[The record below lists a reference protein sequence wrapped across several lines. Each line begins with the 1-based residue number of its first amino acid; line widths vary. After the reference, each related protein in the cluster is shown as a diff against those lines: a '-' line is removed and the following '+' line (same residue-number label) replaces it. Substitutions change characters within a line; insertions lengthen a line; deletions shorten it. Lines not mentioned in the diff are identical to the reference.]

1 MAVKEKTETR
11 TVTLVLDTEAR
22 GEGGELKVSGH
33 AAVFDSLS
41 HDLGGFREQIRP
53 GAFAKAIKRGDAFL
67 LWGHERNTP
76 LARVSAGN
84 LELSEDA
91 RGLRFKATMAPTQAA
106 RDAMA
111 LVRSGVVRSMSFA
124 FSMAGGRDDWEQ
136 RGGETIRTIH
146 EVGELFEVSFVPE
159 PAYEA
164 TGVDELRQK
173 ARRALAELEAT
184 SQTRGRLKARP
195 SSPYTVD
202 GDYSW
207 IRDRLVVE
215 EAARQAQAMR
225 YAHYDMRGVEAAAFE
240 ILTPNLTHGT
250 YRDAEERLR
259 RFHDSPEFRA
269 ANTTTSTAGGGFAL
283 ANAPVHV
290 SEAFAT
296 AARAAATLTSALDA
310 QPLPEK
316 GMSVKTPRI
325 TTGLEAKIQATENA
339 DPGASVAVVEA
350 AVESPVTT
358 IYGWIDASMQLV
370 DRAEPGFDVVAAREL
385 GEVIGLRTDQ
395 ALLTGTGTAPELRG
409 LLNVSSIT
417 SVAYTD
423 ASPTQAEFWPKLLE
437 AWSTASTALGRDL
450 DTIVMHPRRWAWMK
464 AWKDSSTGAPAVL
477 DWPGRVVTCGA
488 IATNQGAGTNEDVVL
503 ILRRDELPALLGPIS
518 VEVYRE
524 VGGHTGTVRIHAKRY
539 ASALFGRRPE
549 AIAKVSGTGLGG
561 VTFA

>member
-1 MAVKEKTETR
+1 MATVATEREVRAVPVEVRAETKDGK
-11 TVTLVLDTEAR
+11 LVL
-22 GEGGELKVSGH
+22 EG
-33 AAVFDSLS
+33 AAITYGRWSL
-41 HDLGGFREQIRP
+41 DLGGFVERIAP
-53 GAFAKAIKRGDAFL
+53 GAFERSIAGTDDLML
-67 LWGHERNTP
+67 LWNHDSAVP
-76 LARVSAGN
+76 LARMGADAG
-84 LELSEDA
+84 LELIDTPTE
-91 RGLRFKATMAPTQAA
+91 LRFRATLADTQAA
-106 RDAMA
+106 RDAHA
-111 LVRSGVVRSMSFA
+111 LIRDGVCRGCSFA
-124 FSMAGGRDDWEQ
+124 FSVVEDEWEARSGRTE
-136 RGGETIRTIH
+136 RTVT
-146 EVGELFEVSFVPE
+146 EGRLFEITLTPS
-159 PAYEA
+159 PAYPSTSVSVRSRARAVLALPDA
-164 TGVDELRQK
+164 TG
-173 ARRALAELEAT
+173 
-184 SQTRGRLKARP
+184 QTRGRLKARP
-195 SSPYTVD
+195 SSPYTRD
-202 GDYSW
+202 GDFSW
-207 IRDRLVVE
+207 LRDRLVVE

-225 YAHYDMRGVEAAAFE
+225 YAHYDMRGVEASAFE

-259 RFHDSPEFRA
+259 RFHGSAEFRA

-283 ANAPVHV
+283 AGAPVHV

-296 AARAAATLTSALDA
+296 AARAAATLTSALDV

-325 TTGLEAKIQATENA
+325 TTGLEAMVQATENA

-395 ALLTGTGTAPELRG
+395 ALLTGSGTAPEMRG
-409 LLNVSSIT
+409 LLNVSGIT

-423 ASPTQAEFWPKLLE
+423 ASPTQSEFWPRLWE
-437 AWSTASTALGRDL
+437 AWSTASTALGKEL
-450 DTIVMHPRRWAWMK
+450 DVVCLHPRRLAWLR

-503 ILRRDELPALLGPIS
+503 LLRRDELPAMLGPID
-518 VEVYRE
+518 VEVYRQ
-524 VGGHTGTVRIHAKRY
+524 VVGHTGTVRINAKRY

>member
-1 MAVKEKTETR
+1 MAVVEKTERR
-11 TVTLVLDTEAR
+11 TVELVLEPEAR
-22 GEGGELKVSGH
+22 GDGNELKLSGH

-41 HDLGGFREQIRP
+41 HDLGGFREKIRP
-53 GAFAKAIKRGDAFL
+53 GAFRNALKKGDPFL

-84 LELSEDA
+84 LKLEEDA
-91 RGLRFKATMAPTQAA
+91 RGLRFEATMAPTQAA

-111 LVRSGVVRSMSFA
+111 LVRSGVVRSMSFS

-146 EVGELFEVSFVPE
+146 EVGDLFEVSIVPE

-164 TGVDELRQK
+164 TGLDEMRTRARK
-173 ARRALAELEAT
+173 ALQELEAT

-195 SSPYTVD
+195 ASPYTVD
-202 GDYSW
+202 GDFSW
-207 IRDRLVVE
+207 FRDRLVVE
-215 EAARQAQAMR
+215 EAARQAQHAR
-225 YAHYDMRGVEAAAFE
+225 FSRYDMRGVEAAAFE

-259 RFHDSPEFRA
+259 RFHESAEFRA

-296 AARAAATLTSALDA
+296 AARAAATLTSALDV

-316 GMSVKTPRI
+316 GMSVKAPRI
-325 TTGLEAKIQATENA
+325 TTGLEAMVQTTQNA
-339 DPGASVAVVEA
+339 DPGASQAVVEA

-358 IYGWIDASMQLV
+358 IYGWVDASMQLL

-395 ALLTGTGTAPELRG
+395 ALLTGSGTAPEMRG
-409 LLNVSSIT
+409 LLNVSGIT

-423 ASPTQAEFWPKLLE
+423 ASPTQAEAWPKLLE

-450 DTIVMHPRRWAWMK
+450 DTIVMHPRRWAWFK

-488 IATNQGAGTNEDVVL
+488 IATNGGAGTNEDYVL
-503 ILRRDELPALLGPIS
+503 LLRRDELPALLGPID
-518 VEVYRE
+518 VEVYRQ
-524 VGGHTGTVRIHAKRY
+524 VVGHTGTVRIQAKRY

-549 AIAKVSGTGLGG
+549 AIAKVSGTGFAG
-561 VTFA
+561 VAFS